1 MDLSWEH
8 LLVIVLGMAI
18 AVFGVDWLV
27 LVLLRWLLQW
37 ESEELSA
44 PLQKSL
50 RGVGRY
56 IGWTER
62 FFILLM
68 MLVGYYE
75 GIGFVLAAKSI
86 LRMGDLRGEQGMRFS
101 EYVILGTLLSFSF
114 AFLFGILLRAALGIP
129 VRVR

>member
-1 MDLSWEH
+1 MPFTWMQ
-8 LLVIVLGMAI
+8 LLILLIGFALTIFGADWAVLI
-18 AVFGVDWLV
+18 L
-27 LVLLRWLLQW
+27 LQRLLRR
-37 ESEELSA
+37 EKEELSA

-50 RGVGRY
+50 HGVGRY
-56 IGWTER
+56 IGWSER

-86 LRMGDLRGEQGMRFS
+86 LRMGELRGEQGTRFS
-101 EYVILGTLLSFSF
+101 EYVILGTLLSFAF
-114 AFLFGILLRAALGIP
+114 AFLMGLLLRMVLGLP